1 METQMSL
8 PPYKE
13 PESGLPVPI
22 NMAQIYEYEQ
32 MVHAIATINNLNGAY
47 YMREFLNAKE
57 LASSYY
63 CRLMYDFEQAK
74 NVARRAQAVAYL
86 VNSEEFLKQKGI
98 KSTDESKKQ
107 YVQLDSEY
115 IAAKDNQDKF
125 EALMTLMQNKVKKFQ
140 DAHDDVKKIYDHTRD
155 ANRSITGNSSGRDT

>member
-1 METQMSL
+1 
-8 PPYKE
+8 
-13 PESGLPVPI
+13 
-22 NMAQIYEYEQ
+22 
-32 MVHAIATINNLNGAY
+32 
-47 YMREFLNAKE
+47 
-57 LASSYY
+57 
-63 CRLMYDFEQAK
+63 MYDFEQAK